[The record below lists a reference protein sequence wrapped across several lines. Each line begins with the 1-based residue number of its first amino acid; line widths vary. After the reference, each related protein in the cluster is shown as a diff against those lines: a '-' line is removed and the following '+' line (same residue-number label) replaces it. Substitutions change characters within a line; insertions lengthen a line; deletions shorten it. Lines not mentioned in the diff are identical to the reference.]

1 MMTSASADENEYFP
15 LVCEGV
21 VWEYVEYNSELGIHP
36 DVASIYTLE
45 FNGVCEEGY
54 KLYRTDYNANG
65 TANEPYLIAYANE
78 ANKVVTLN
86 IDDNLPYY
94 LNDYTIAFDK
104 IYDYNNDELYF
115 LPDEAI
121 YMSYQLANV
130 DGSVAFTV
138 EVGNT
143 TRKGYHVNYD
153 AEHDID
159 TREFKIIEGIGVDCM
174 YGDLFEPF
182 RTFPTCIDGYRM
194 SGLSAVYE
202 NGELVYQGCMFD
214 IAQQLKNPASNGD
227 VNGDGV
233 VTSADVTCL
242 YNYLLNGDSNGIV
255 NGDQDG
261 DGIIT
266 AADITAVYNIL
277 LGSVPE
283 SHEWV
288 DLGLPSGTLWAT
300 MNIGASSPEEY
311 GDYFAWG
318 ETTPKEYYEWNT
330 YKWCMGSNNTLTKY
344 CTNSYYGY
352 NSFVDNDV
360 ELDPEDDAATVNWG
374 AGWQMP
380 TLEQI
385 DELKDCSSSEWMT
398 LNDVYGRLFTGS
410 NGASLF
416 LPAAGYR
423 WKGTI
428 YKAGSYGRYW
438 SSTPRPDYP
447 CYAYYLNFLEEYVEW
462 IYFDRDIGFSV
473 RAVRAPQK

>member
-1 MMTSASADENEYFP
+1 MKKLNSFLVVLFLMVVSFTASA
-15 LVCEGV
+15 
-21 VWEYVEYNSELGIHP
+21 
-36 DVASIYTLE
+36 
-45 FNGVCEEGY
+45 
-54 KLYRTDYNANG
+54 
-65 TANEPYLIAYANE
+65 
-78 ANKVVTLN
+78 
-86 IDDNLPYY
+86 
-94 LNDYTIAFDK
+94 
-104 IYDYNNDELYF
+104 
-115 LPDEAI
+115 
-121 YMSYQLANV
+121 Q
-130 DGSVAFTV
+130 
-138 EVGNT
+138 
-143 TRKGYHVNYD
+143 
-153 AEHDID
+153 
-159 TREFKIIEGIGVDCM
+159 M
-174 YGDLFEPF
+174 YP
-182 RTFPTCIDGYRM
+182 R
-194 SGLSAVYE
+194 
-202 NGELVYQGCMFD
+202 
-214 IAQQLKNPASNGD
+214 GD
-227 VNGDGV
+227 VDQDGAV
-233 VTSADVTCL
+233 NIADVTSL
-242 YNYLLNGDSNGIV
+242 IDYLL
-255 NGDQDG
+255 
-261 DGIIT
+261 T
-266 AADITAVYNIL
+266 
-277 LGSVPE
+277 GSWPDE
-283 SHEWV
+283 HEWV

-385 DELKDCSSSEWMT
+385 DELKDCSSEWMT
-398 LNDVYGRLFTGS
+398 LNGVYGRLFTGS

-473 RAVRAPQK
+473 RAVRVQ

>member
-1 MMTSASADENEYFP
+1 MMTSASADEYQYSP
-15 LVCEGV
+15 LVKEGKKWVEYYENTMDFTSGIIYYQFKGETEINGITYHNLYATLNSDKIANETTPIAYVREQDRKVFAIVNESNVVDFPQGYYPLEIDRCQYDASSNEFFIYDFNDITSPYDTSGFAGEVNISQTDVNGQMVNIYSVPSNEIIYFDDAGMDKHEFVVQEGVGTLHEVFINPWPFYPTNGLHFNLAWVEDDGQYLYKGAFYDKAIQLVKQEYVPLVREGV

-182 RTFPTCIDGYRM
+182 RTFPTCIDG
-194 SGLSAVYE
+194 
-202 NGELVYQGCMFD
+202 
-214 IAQQLKNPASNGD
+214 
-227 VNGDGV
+227 
-233 VTSADVTCL
+233 
-242 YNYLLNGDSNGIV
+242 
-255 NGDQDG
+255 
-261 DGIIT
+261 
-266 AADITAVYNIL
+266 
-277 LGSVPE
+277 
-283 SHEWV
+283 
-288 DLGLPSGTLWAT
+288 
-300 MNIGASSPEEY
+300 
-311 GDYFAWG
+311 
-318 ETTPKEYYEWNT
+318 
-330 YKWCMGSNNTLTKY
+330 
-344 CTNSYYGY
+344 
-352 NSFVDNDV
+352 
-360 ELDPEDDAATVNWG
+360 
-374 AGWQMP
+374 
-380 TLEQI
+380 
-385 DELKDCSSSEWMT
+385 
-398 LNDVYGRLFTGS
+398 
-410 NGASLF
+410 
-416 LPAAGYR
+416 
-423 WKGTI
+423 
-428 YKAGSYGRYW
+428 
-438 SSTPRPDYP
+438 
-447 CYAYYLNFLEEYVEW
+447 
-462 IYFDRDIGFSV
+462 
-473 RAVRAPQK
+473 